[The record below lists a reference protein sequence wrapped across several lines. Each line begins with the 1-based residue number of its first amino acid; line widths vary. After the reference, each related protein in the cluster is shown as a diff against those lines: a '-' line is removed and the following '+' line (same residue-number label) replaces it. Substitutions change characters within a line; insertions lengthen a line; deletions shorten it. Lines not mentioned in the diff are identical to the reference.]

1 MSDIKNLKGLTPE
14 QVEESRKKYGNN
26 IVTPSK
32 RVSMWKL
39 FFEKFNDPIIKI
51 LIVAAVVSLGISFVE
66 GGFEEPIGIF
76 IAIFLATGISFYFER
91 DANKKFEALTQVND
105 DLPVRAIRN
114 GKLIEVPK
122 RDIVVG
128 DVVLIETGD
137 EIPAD
142 GTLVE
147 AVSLQVDESTLTGE
161 LMIDKTTDPEDFD
174 KEATYPSN
182 AVMRGTTVLDGRG
195 TFIVEKVGDATQYGQ
210 VAKNA
215 TKETEEETPLNKQL
229 SSLAGLISGIAV
241 VLGLATFFIMVYK
254 ELSALPQ
261 ESLLPAQKVTLS
273 AVITF
278 AITAMMKVLL
288 PAISNTLSVFKVNTT
303 KIIELSDKSWS
314 VFLAI
319 GIVVSAI
326 TYLIGGAIIG
336 FFSPFVAEAW
346 VTPNVVKYIIDAFMV
361 AVTLIV
367 VVVPEGLPMSI
378 TLSLALNMRRMLKTN
393 NLVRKIHAS
402 ETMGAVT
409 VICTDKT
416 GTLTQN
422 KMHVEFLKLFS
433 TKSEGIDDSVNSKIF
448 AEAIAANTTA
458 QLGLDTEGKESVLG
472 NPTEGALLN
481 FLKENSIDYAPIREK
496 AKLVKQLTFT
506 TQRKYMAT
514 LVVSDVTGKRTLYVK
529 GAPEILMANSK
540 TVLTT
545 EGEVAMS
552 EIKPQIDEKL
562 VSFQSK
568 AMRTLAFGI
577 REVADN
583 DDRALEDIISEEGV
597 KFIAFV
603 AISDPVRADVPAA
616 VKRCLEAGVGI
627 KIVTGDTFATAKEIG
642 RQIGIWTEN
651 DTEENIIGGVDF
663 EALSDEEAFKR
674 AQKLKIMCR
683 ARPTDKQRLV
693 SLLQKA
699 GEVVAVTGDGTNDA
713 PALNQAHVG
722 LSMGTGTAVAKEASD
737 ITLLDDSFASIAMAV
752 MWGRSLYRNI
762 QRFLL
767 FQLTI
772 NIVAL
777 IVVFTGVFFTTEP
790 PLTVMQMLWVNIIMD
805 TFAAMAFASIRPENN
820 VMQVPPRKNSGFI
833 INKGMFRQMLITS
846 GIFVATLITMLT
858 CPIKGF
864 EVNTR
869 AFSSLFFTVFVMLQF
884 VNMFVVRGYSY
895 KRVKGEKFK
904 DLYPATFLLVA
915 LLIYVGQIIIVQFG
929 GEAFRVE
936 PLSFDS
942 WAIISGSAIIL
953 IVADL
958 FTKLFG
964 KR

>member
-1 MSDIKNLKGLTPE
+1 MKNLRGLTPE
-14 QVEESRKKYGNN
+14 QVEESRKKHGNN

-105 DLPVRAIRN
+105 DLPVRTIRN
-114 GKLIEVPK
+114 DKLIEVPK

-161 LMIDKTTDPEDFD
+161 LMIDKTTNPEDFD

-303 KIIELSDKSWS
+303 KIIELSNKSWGL
-314 VFLAI
+314 FLAI
-319 GIVVSAI
+319 GIIVSAI

-433 TKSEGIDDSVNSKIF
+433 TKSEAIDDSINSKIF
-448 AEAIAANTTA
+448 AESIAANTTA

-481 FLKENSIDYAPIREK
+481 FLKKNSIDYAPIREK

-514 LVVSDVTGKRTLYVK
+514 LVVSDVTGKRMLYVK

-545 EGEVAMS
+545 EGEVTMNK
-552 EIKPQIDEKL
+552 IKPQIDEKL

-674 AQKLKIMCR
+674 VQKLKIMCR

-820 VMQVPPRKNSGFI
+820 VMQVPPRKNSDFI
-833 INKGMFRQMLITS
+833 INKRMFRQMLITS

-858 CPIKGF
+858 CPIEGF
-864 EVNTR
+864 EINTR

-936 PLSFDS
+936 PLNFNS

-953 IVADL
+953 ILADL
-958 FTKLFG
+958 FIKLFG